1 MSQLRK
7 AWNGV
12 ARHDY
17 IPLFPLSSDMCR
29 RPADSFLNKNHA
41 GSGSA
46 SQSDAPSTLNPLMS
60 ATGLVVILLISAIS
74 VGVAIALLLLYL
86 RKRKRSAQR
95 RLTAR
100 LSGMPEIRAGDSTET
115 ERSHIASTTSG
126 GDRNRLQK
134 FGGSKEGFAVVE
146 ISALSLASM
155 AIDDAE
161 DRGEQKR
168 HRSLPVLWGRQ
179 REKAMLRRLTEED
192 DDQLLQGGD
201 QATKGKGEG
210 KGLGRSQSCAWP
222 ASETKKLERAF
233 SNRSKPNWLD
243 EDLLHGPVASTAS
256 VVEMP
261 KRSFFRGGSLK
272 KRGERGSW
280 PMQELNKQPT
290 LPRVHHTVHGY
301 PSGSNSAAAKAWVQ
315 QQEQKKTEIGL
326 GSDKIKGYG
335 CLRLGAG
342 FAGAGRLLPEPPSK
356 AVVAGAQGGIVRRN
370 AVGSMVGS
378 CGQQQPQV
386 QLQQRVAPLPPPHRS
401 LPQTPPRAVA
411 RGRSR
416 AQSTDSTLSEIL
428 KSTEKRLR
436 AGSMNGGVNRGRHM
450 RMGSLN
456 TRTMSMAGTSQECL
470 LPKKGTGH
478 RRQDSEVSAVSESD
492 SLAGDESPIE
502 NPAGLTSPSRS
513 AVQKAGQE
521 QPQQA
526 ERKVEMVIQS
536 PRSSMSSSL
545 STVFS
550 EDEMP
555 EEVKK
560 ALMPLDG
567 FVVAP
572 QPATTVQPPV
582 MDDPFI
588 TAPVPLPLSINRYSP
603 STTAVGLRQQQPKT
617 QGLFRESLER
627 SNIQRRMTVG
637 SPAQDL
643 ILAPGPSV
651 GPGSTL
657 IQQDDVPR
665 IPAGPLFLRLTK
677 TSTLSTIPILPPPAA
692 PGPVFTQHQQRR
704 KTLSPVKTVS
714 FADELHQVHNVP
726 RHSPAVCPPS
736 PTRPSKKPGIKMS
749 PSQHQL
755 QLSLSRNGNR
765 DSICSTFSVENA
777 PVSVPKKSATAQEI
791 NNANFFAN
799 SLLYPNPLNLN
810 HLSKSTTSLA
820 ISPSPSP
827 SDNPTPDSDAEASA
841 SASDSED
848 EDDIPL
854 ANTVASLRRMNSQM
868 STSSVISLHNEN
880 PKRFSGNLQN
890 FQKRKS
896 IGARNYLSL
905 GANVNTAQRR
915 KRSQSVANGSGGA
928 APAHSRSNSQPP
940 PLPNRRPGSSRVVS
954 GNVVGILN
962 ASLSQASLGSPRVSR
977 EVIPL
982 AYPVDKRQSG
992 WEWGGN
998 VGPGNMSPPHKKRKP
1013 GSVHERRQSLLR
1025 MSVLE
1030 TVADSSLVAATGE
1043 NNKENGEGFKLPVRE
1058 EFTFHSGYA
1067 GLGGRMSLGNF
1078 GTPRRDG
1085 NGRGGGHQG
1094 RNSVESLGLYDRQG
1108 FLITSPVRN
1117 GSGGTGSP
1125 LRGLMVQQE
1134 RLQSSPSR
1142 LRV

>member
-1 MSQLRK
+1 MSS
-7 AWNGV
+7 NPETP
-12 ARHDY
+12 HT
-17 IPLFPLSSDMCR
+17 
-29 RPADSFLNKNHA
+29 

-46 SQSDAPSTLNPLMS
+46 SQSLPPSSINPITS
-60 ATGLVVILLISAIS
+60 PTGQVVIILISTIS
-74 VGVAIALLLLYL
+74 AGVALALLLLYL

-115 ERSHIASTTSG
+115 ERSHIASTTNG
-126 GDRNRLQK
+126 PERNRLQK
-134 FGGSKEGFAVVE
+134 WGSKEGFEVVE

-155 AIDDAE
+155 AVDGGGD
-161 DRGEQKR
+161 GEQKR
-168 HRSLPVLWGRQ
+168 HRSLPVLWGGR
-179 REKAMLRRLTEED
+179 RGRGMLRRLTEEEEG
-192 DDQLLQGGD
+192 QLRQE
-201 QATKGKGEG
+201 GEG
-210 KGLGRSQSCAWP
+210 EVGNKGLGRSQSCAWP

-233 SNRSKPNWLD
+233 SNRSKPNWVD
-243 EDLLHGPVASTAS
+243 SDLLHGPVASTVP

-272 KRGERGSW
+272 ERGERGSW
-280 PMQELNKQPT
+280 PMRELGQGGG
-290 LPRVHHTVHGY
+290 LSRAHHTVHGY
-301 PSGSNSAAAKAWVQ
+301 PSASNSAAAKAWGQ
-315 QQEQKKTEIGL
+315 QQEEKEREIGL

-335 CLRLGAG
+335 CLRLGPG
-342 FAGAGRLLPEPPSK
+342 FAGGGRVLPDPPR
-356 AVVAGAQGGIVRRN
+356 AVVPGKTGEMVRSNTVGAK
-370 AVGSMVGS
+370 VGS
-378 CGQQQPQV
+378 CGQQGPQV
-386 QLQQRVAPLPPPHRS
+386 QPRVVPPPPPHRS

-416 AQSTDSTLSEIL
+416 TQSTDSTLSEIL

-436 AGSMNGGVNRGRHM
+436 AGSVNGGIGRGRHM

-456 TRTMSMAGTSQECL
+456 ARTMSMAGESQECL
-470 LPKKGTGH
+470 LPKKGMGH
-478 RRQDSEVSAVSESD
+478 KRQESEVSAVSESD
-492 SLAGDESPIE
+492 SLAGEESPIE

-513 AVQKAGQE
+513 ALVQKTGQE
-521 QPQQA
+521 QAQKA
-526 ERKVEMVIQS
+526 ERQVEMVMQS
-536 PRSSMSSSL
+536 PRSSISSSL

-555 EEVKK
+555 DEVKK
-560 ALMPLDG
+560 AIMPLDG

-572 QPATTVQPPV
+572 QPAASVRAPA
-582 MDDPFI
+582 MNDPFI

-603 STTAVGLRQQQPKT
+603 STTSVGLRQQPKT

-627 SNIQRRMTVG
+627 STIQRRMTIG
-637 SPAQDL
+637 NPTQDL

-651 GPGSTL
+651 TPGSTL
-657 IQQDDVPR
+657 IQQQDDIPR
-665 IPAGPLFLRLTK
+665 MPAGPLFLRLTK

-726 RHSPAVCPPS
+726 RHSPTVCPPS

-755 QLSLSRNGNR
+755 QLSLARNGNR
-765 DSICSTFSVENA
+765 DSICSTYSVENA
-777 PVSVPKKSATAQEI
+777 PVSVLKKSATAAEL

-799 SLLYPNPLNLN
+799 SLLFPDPLNLN
-810 HLSKSTTSLA
+810 ASKST
-820 ISPSPSP
+820 PSMAVPP
-827 SDNPTPDSDAEASA
+827 AADSDVDASPP
-841 SASDSED
+841 SSDSED

-915 KRSQSVANGSGGA
+915 KRSQSVANGGGGVVS
-928 APAHSRSNSQPP
+928 HGRSNSQPA
-940 PLPNRRPGSSRVVS
+940 LPQHRRQGSRVVS
-954 GNVVGILN
+954 GNAVGILN
-962 ASLSQASLGSPRVSR
+962 TSVSQASLGSPRVSR
-977 EVIPL
+977 EIIPL

-998 VGPGNMSPPHKKRKP
+998 VGAGNLSPPHKRRKP

-1030 TVADSSLVAATGE
+1030 TVADSSPGVVAGGS
-1043 NNKENGEGFKLPVRE
+1043 NNKENSEEGFKLPVRE

-1067 GLGGRMSLGNF
+1067 GLGGSMSLGQF
-1078 GTPRRDG
+1078 GTPSRG
-1085 NGRGGGHQG
+1085 NRSPG

-1108 FLITSPVRN
+1108 FLITSPVRGGAANN
-1117 GSGGTGSP
+1117 GTP
-1125 LRGLMVQQE
+1125 LRGLMVQQD